1 MVTSLTVAA
10 IMLLAIGT
18 PGAPIDVLDLE
29 AVQEAQREHKEALK
43 ILDAEYRKKRALA
56 NNTYI
61 GKLEEAKVIA
71 AKAIRIKEAGAIQD
85 FIESLKTKQQ
95 LEVPTHLNLTAR
107 DALWERLANTSW
119 KYFDGKIQF
128 GEDGTAIQTRTN
140 GKGKVTWVAMDAN
153 TLIIRDDDFY
163 YRASFSLKMSRFK
176 LYPIGRHK
184 GQTVAYPWVGQEL
197 RE

>member
-10 IMLLAIGT
+10 IMLLSSGT
-18 PGAPIDVLDLE
+18 PGAPLDVFDLE

-56 NNTYI
+56 NNMYI
-61 GKLEEAKVIA
+61 GKLEELKVVA
-71 AKAIRIKEAGAIQD
+71 AKAVRIKEAGAIED

-107 DALWERLANTSW
+107 DVLWERLANTSW
-119 KYFDGKIQF
+119 KYFDGTIQF
-128 GEDGTAIQTRTN
+128 GEDGTALQARN
-140 GKGKVTWVAMDAN
+140 RGKGKVTWVAMDAN
-153 TLIIRDDDFY
+153 TVIIRDDEFY

-176 LYPIGRHK
+176 LFPIGRHK
-184 GQTVAYPWVGQEL
+184 GQAVAYPWVGQEL
-197 RE
+197 TK